1 MSAKN
6 FTSLHD
12 IRREAGLL
20 RQTTDKHVIGEVDG
34 ANRVFYASQAPI
46 VDRDGDDE
54 VTKADVTA
62 YVDDDAVAVES
73 VDAATGAVVL
83 VKAPKP
89 NARVILAY
97 EFSAI
102 EQAEIERRRKS
113 AENWLKRKVSRVYNW
128 ATLDMANFPDVWE
141 DAVRLYAAA
150 LLQISDW
157 GTNVDVD
164 GSSKDGYMKLKTAKE
179 MLDEWVEDVANLD
192 PTDPNIVAATSGAF
206 ASDGDLVGRIKG
218 SRAPLGPEAEFF
230 NKRR

>member
-62 YVDDDAVAVES
+62 YVDDDAVAIES

-83 VKAPKP
+83 AAAPKP

-102 EQAEIERRRKS
+102 EQSEIERRRQS
-113 AENWLKRKVSRVYNW
+113 AEDWLKRKVSRVYNW
-128 ATLDMANFPDVWE
+128 AALDMANFPDVWE

-164 GSSKDGYMKLKTAKE
+164 GSSKDGYMKLKTAKQ
-179 MLDEWVEDVANLD
+179 MLDEWVEDAANLD
-192 PTDPNIVAATSGAF
+192 PTDPNIAAATSGAF

-218 SRAPLGPEAEFF
+218 NRAPLNPEVGFF

>member
-89 NARVILAY
+89 NSRVILAY

-102 EQAEIERRRKS
+102 EQAEIERRRQS
-113 AENWLKRKVSRVYNW
+113 AEDWLKRKVSRVYNW
-128 ATLDMANFPDVWE
+128 AALDMANFPDVWE

-164 GSSKDGYMKLKTAKE
+164 GSSKDGYMKLKTAKQ
-179 MLDEWVEDVANLD
+179 MLDEWVEDAANLD
-192 PTDPNIVAATSGAF
+192 PTDPNIAAATSGAF
-206 ASDGDLVGRIKG
+206 VSDGDLVGRIKG
-218 SRAPLGPEAEFF
+218 NRAPLSPEVEFF

>member
-83 VKAPKP
+83 VNAPKP

-113 AENWLKRKVSRVYNW
+113 AENWLKRKVSRV
-128 ATLDMANFPDVWE
+128 
-141 DAVRLYAAA
+141 
-150 LLQISDW
+150 LQ
-157 GTNVDVD
+157 
-164 GSSKDGYMKLKTAKE
+164 L
-179 MLDEWVEDVANLD
+179 
-192 PTDPNIVAATSGAF
+192 
-206 ASDGDLVGRIKG
+206 GDIRYG
-218 SRAPLGPEAEFF
+218 
-230 NKRR
+230 

>member
-89 NARVILAY
+89 NSRVILAY

-102 EQAEIERRRKS
+102 EQAEIERRRQS
-113 AENWLKRKVSRVYNW
+113 AEDWLKRKVSRVYNW
-128 ATLDMANFPDVWE
+128 AALDMANFPDVWE

-164 GSSKDGYMKLKTAKE
+164 GSSKDGYMKLKTAKN
-179 MLDEWVEDVANLD
+179 MIDEWVEDAANLD
-192 PTDPNIVAATSGAF
+192 PTDPNIAAASSGAF
-206 ASDGDLVGRIKG
+206 VSDGDLVGRIKG
-218 SRAPLGPEAEFF
+218 NRAPLSPEVEFF

>member
-1 MSAKN
+1 MSPPTLTTTQWRLN
-6 FTSLHD
+6 
-12 IRREAGLL
+12 RRTLPP
-20 RQTTDKHVIGEVDG
+20 VP
-34 ANRVFYASQAPI
+34 S
-46 VDRDGDDE
+46 
-54 VTKADVTA
+54 
-62 YVDDDAVAVES
+62 S
-73 VDAATGAVVL
+73 
-83 VKAPKP
+83 
-89 NARVILAY
+89 RVILAY

-164 GSSKDGYMKLKTAKE
+164 GSSKDGYMKLKTAKQ
-179 MLDEWVEDVANLD
+179 MIDEWVEDAANLD
-192 PTDPNIVAATSGAF
+192 PTDPNIAAATSGAF

-218 SRAPLGPEAEFF
+218 NRAPLSPEVEFF